1 MGALLGNLISFVCES
16 NSFVISVRRLP
27 TSYFFSSEITLSST
41 LGARKAYGIQWDSRN
56 WYKSGT
62 EDSNSLSGSLWL
74 EETSEMIQFSSVQFS
89 RSVVS
94 DSMWPHESKHA
105 RPPFPSSSPGVHS
118 NSCPLS
124 QWCHPT
130 TSSSVT
136 ASLPALNY
144 SQHQDLFQW
153 VNSSHQVARV

>member
-74 EETSEMIQFSSVQFS
+74 EETSEMIQFSSVQSLSHVWLYVTPWTSLSVEYSKQEYWSGLPCPPPRGPSWPRDQTQVSSLAS
-89 RSVVS
+89 RLFTI
-94 DSMWPHESKHA
+94 WATREA
-105 RPPFPSSSPGVHS
+105 
-118 NSCPLS
+118 SCYIL
-124 QWCHPT
+124 
-130 TSSSVT
+130 VT
-136 ASLPALNY
+136 IK
-144 SQHQDLFQW
+144 LFE
-153 VNSSHQVARV
+153 NK